1 MTTEKTARFAALIIT
16 TVLSLPLSGESHAQ
30 TLPPNQFGEARGA
43 YVPKVDV
50 TDRRQMINLYNT
62 YNVRW
67 KNMFRDDQVPVNRS
81 SDTSKC
87 VAGDVSPAFREL
99 IVRQANVYRAI
110 AGLDSVRVADK
121 AANDAAQ
128 AAALIQQQYI
138 ATTTFP
144 SHTPRSSDACYTQAG
159 AVASERSNLTLG
171 IYTGVIAP
179 QGYLDDGGTNNTAVG
194 HRASFLTRNV
204 DKFAVGDVRGPIQN
218 TTGLYAGNA
227 MTPFGHTATASD
239 DEPVFWP
246 PRNAMLPVEWYPL
259 SSNRW
264 SMHCPNCSYSRAAVV
279 VKFQGRTIPVSTVVS
294 GGTFVWTIED
304 TAATYD
310 TKNYA
315 SADVDTFIR
324 WPTADEVFEV
334 ELRGV
339 SVNGVATDY
348 SYKVTVFDPRRPEWG
363 VYPARDYTGI
373 YDAGEQG
380 ESGWGI
386 NLAQGTTGNAFLT
399 WYTYSPDGKP
409 LWLAVPGGKWNTPT
423 SFVGN
428 AYATTGSSYDAPYAA
443 SSNSAKIVGTIA
455 LDFID
460 AKTAQV
466 RWEINGQS
474 GTKLI
479 KRFEQFPVVHRD
491 GMNYSGLWGADLNP
505 ASTHETNWGF
515 SIAQDF
521 STLFGVWYTYDN
533 ASKPLWIAMPGG
545 EWKDAT
551 TYEGGL
557 YTTTGTSYAAPW
569 APSAHGVAPV
579 GKATIQFSSQDEATI
594 TFTVNGK
601 PMRKSIKR
609 IIKF

>member
-1 MTTEKTARFAALIIT
+1 MTPEKTTRFAALIVT
-16 TVLSLPLSGESHAQ
+16 AVLSLPLSGGTYAQ
-30 TLPPNQFGEARGA
+30 TLAPNQFGEARGV

-50 TDRRQMINLYNT
+50 KDRRQMINLYNT

-67 KNMFRDDQVPVNRS
+67 KNMFRDDQVPVNRT

-87 VAGDVSPAFREL
+87 IAGDVSPAFREL
-99 IVRQANVYRAI
+99 IVRQTNVYRAI

-138 ATTTFP
+138 ATTSFP
-144 SHTPRSSDACYTQAG
+144 THTPKPSDACYTQAG
-159 AVASERSNLTLG
+159 AVASEKSNLTLG

-179 QGYLDDGGTNNTAVG
+179 QGYLDDSGPNNSDVG
-194 HRASFLTRNV
+194 HRANFLTRNV
-204 DKFAVGDVRGPIQN
+204 DKFAVGDVRGTIP
-218 TTGLYAGNA
+218 TAAGLYAGNA
-227 MTPFGHTATASD
+227 MTPFGHTPTASD

-264 SMHCPNCSYSRAAVV
+264 SMHCPNCSYGRATVS
-279 VKFQGRTIPVSTVVS
+279 VKFQGRPVAVSTVVS
-294 GGTFVWTIED
+294 GGTLIWTIED
-304 TAATYD
+304 PAAAYD

-315 SADVDTFIR
+315 SADVETFIR
-324 WPTADEVFEV
+324 WPVADEVFDV

-339 SVNGVATDY
+339 LVSGVATDY
-348 SYKVTVFDPRRPEWG
+348 SYKVTVFDPRRSEWG
-363 VYPARDYTGI
+363 AYPARDYTGI

-399 WYTYSPDGKP
+399 WYTYTLEGKP
-409 LWLAVPGGKWNTPT
+409 LWLAVPGGKWNSPT

-428 AYATTGSSYDAPYAA
+428 VYATTGSSYGAPYAA
-443 SSNSAKIVGTIA
+443 SGSTAKIVGSIT
-455 LDFID
+455 LDFVD

-474 GTKLI
+474 GIKLV

-491 GMNYSGLWGADLNP
+491 GMNFSGLWGADLNP
-505 ASTHETNWGF
+505 AATYETGWGV
-515 SIAQDF
+515 SITQDF
-521 STLFGVWYTYDN
+521 STLFGVWYTYDD
-533 ASKPLWIAMPGG
+533 AGKPLWVAMPGG

-557 YTTTGTSYAAPW
+557 YITTGTSFAAPW
-569 APSAHGVAPV
+569 VAAAHGVTPV
-579 GKATIQFSSQDEATI
+579 GKVTIQFGAQDDATI

-601 PMRKSIKR
+601 TVQKSIKR